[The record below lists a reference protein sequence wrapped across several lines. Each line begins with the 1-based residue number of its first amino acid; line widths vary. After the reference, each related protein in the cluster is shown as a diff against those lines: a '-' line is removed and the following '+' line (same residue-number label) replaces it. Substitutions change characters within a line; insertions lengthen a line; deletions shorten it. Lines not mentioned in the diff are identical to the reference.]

1 MLITILRSDEVDGD
15 RLMEIYRESNGENGE
30 YFYPDMDKSDAVARV
45 ERESADFIKTGL
57 LNGGNNKKCWSVRY
71 EFT

>member
-1 MLITILRSDEVDGD
+1 MLITILRPNEVDGD
-15 RLMEIYRESNGENGE
+15 RLMEIYRESNVENGE

-45 ERESADFIKTGL
+45 EREFADFIKIEF